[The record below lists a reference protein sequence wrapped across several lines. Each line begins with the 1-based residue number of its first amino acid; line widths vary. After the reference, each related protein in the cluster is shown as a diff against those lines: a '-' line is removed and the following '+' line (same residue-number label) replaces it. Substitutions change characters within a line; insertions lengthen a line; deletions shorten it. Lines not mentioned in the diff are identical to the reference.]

1 MAPFKER
8 PVDLEEQ
15 VNLLGSWLAKKGLKR
30 REARVKVAGDVNSL
44 FDAAISAGEGKT
56 WLDTMSAKKGAKP
69 TAWGTPEALRSAA
82 VESVEY
88 ITMDAASVAF
98 DRLGL

>member
-8 PVDLEEQ
+8 PADLEEQ

-44 FDAAISAGEGKT
+44 FDSVISAGEGRT
-56 WLDTMSAKKGAKP
+56 WSDTMSAKKGAKP
-69 TAWGTPEALRSAA
+69 AAWGTPEALRSLRKIKAK
-82 VESVEY
+82 
-88 ITMDAASVAF
+88 
-98 DRLGL
+98 G